1 MKPTII
7 EPVKTADHYE
17 WTGLEVRRSNEANA
31 GSGVFA
37 RTNLRAGL
45 MVPII
50 GIIITADEDAALVK
64 NLRESYT
71 DLSSA
76 FARVFI

>member
-1 MKPTII
+1 MKPNII
-7 EPVKTADHYE
+7 EPVKAGDHWE

-37 RTNLRAGL
+37 RADLRAGL

-50 GIIITADEDAALVK
+50 GNIIPTKVMPD
-64 NLRESYT
+64 
-71 DLSSA
+71 
-76 FARVFI
+76 